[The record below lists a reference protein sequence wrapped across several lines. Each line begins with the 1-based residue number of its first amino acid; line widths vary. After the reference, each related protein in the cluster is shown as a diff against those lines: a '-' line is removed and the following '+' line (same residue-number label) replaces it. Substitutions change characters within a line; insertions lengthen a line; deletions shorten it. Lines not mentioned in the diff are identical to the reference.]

1 MSQNSNQTHHN
12 FTSKNIIYTNIN
24 NMLKQDLSNLSKD
37 QLINFIIKAKY

>member
-1 MSQNSNQTHHN
+1 MSEKIATKIHDQ
-12 FTSKNIIYTNIN
+12 KNIIYNNIN